1 MLYLEQMPLKIMQL
15 ADLYIFRLYIV
26 MVENPTYTLFAF
38 LLHLFVLLLFNLII
52 KVSDECWQF

>member
-26 MVENPTYTLFAF
+26 MVENPTYTLFAC

>member
-1 MLYLEQMPLKIMQL
+1 MLYLERMPLKIMQF
-15 ADLYIFRLYIV
+15 ADLYILRLYIV
-26 MVENPTYTLFAF
+26 AENHTYSLFVC